1 MDRRKRKTKLLLRH
15 AMIAVMEEKGID
27 RITVSDLTDKAD
39 INRGTFYLHY
49 TDAADMVRQVKEEIW
64 DGLKQRLEKLNPVDY
79 PKYAARNEPY
89 PLVLQVV
96 EYYGEHTDFFRV
108 ILGPKGRPSFAHRIK
123 EFLKSMHISKVMDL
137 QPATAHSIVPKE
149 YMVTYLAAANLSLIQ
164 HWLESGKSQPASAIA
179 LMITHIVGGGGE
191 QRHRQCLGDSSGLSR
206 RL

>member
-1 MDRRKRKTKLLLRH
+1 MRRGGTACRKKWIGAKKKTKSLLRH

-108 ILGPKGRPSFAHRIK
+108 ILGPKGSP
-123 EFLKSMHISKVMDL
+123 FL
-137 QPATAHSIVPKE
+137 
-149 YMVTYLAAANLSLIQ
+149 
-164 HWLESGKSQPASAIA
+164 
-179 LMITHIVGGGGE
+179 
-191 QRHRQCLGDSSGLSR
+191 CSSD
-206 RL
+206 